1 MEMNESSRWTE
12 EEMETAKKGEWFL
25 AALIRLDVYAGPA
38 ACVVGRRL
46 THALMGSVV
55 WCAGARL
62 RFRVFSDWPRLFR
75 ASVLSSRKW
84 VCVTTLWGTASMAS
98 GASTSWPYRQSGS
111 SAPRRLEGRGRAC
124 WYPLLWGHGVNPSP
138 HQLHCNADPTS
149 SVEAISMSPLFV
161 RA

>member
-84 VCVTTLWGTASMAS
+84 VCVTTLLGDSVH
-98 GASTSWPYRQSGS
+98 G
-111 SAPRRLEGRGRAC
+111 
-124 WYPLLWGHGVNPSP
+124 LWGQHIMA
-138 HQLHCNADPTS
+138 L
-149 SVEAISMSPLFV
+149 
-161 RA
+161 